1 MASRAIS
8 IRTSSSESHTRKP
21 NGSLPISPS
30 ELRYLHKYLDGDF
43 QNYWDIRRCGTS
55 IGFKKINC
63 PVCGHEP
70 QLVARVGEDFVWYS
84 YRKYKAVLTHVVDAH
99 LKKPALMHRRILAE
113 QARREAKKA
122 VAA

>member
-1 MASRAIS
+1 
-8 IRTSSSESHTRKP
+8 
-21 NGSLPISPS
+21 
-30 ELRYLHKYLDGDF
+30 
-43 QNYWDIRRCGTS
+43 
-55 IGFKKINC
+55 
-63 PVCGHEP
+63 
-70 QLVARVGEDFVWYS
+70 VGEDFVWYS